1 MEETAGMSETNAIGP
16 VVRALNILR
25 ALNHQPQSSL
35 QSLHQATGLPKSTI
49 HRLLATLKSE
59 GYVRA
64 DVVKGTY
71 TLTEKVL
78 CLSEG
83 FSEPEL
89 VVEVGAPIV
98 LRNTRATGL
107 PLALGTLDRGHIVVR
122 YSSMPY
128 SPIGSEHTTVGHVHD
143 LVHSGMGQAYLAY
156 CGQAERDRL
165 LQWMQA
171 SLPEPALWPP
181 VEQDIQHQLATTRR
195 RGYGLRKGQGRGSST
210 TLAVPLA
217 HGDRVLG
224 VLSLTTFSALLT
236 PERLRECV
244 DQLDR
249 TRQEICAAVDERLA
263 LG

>member
-1 MEETAGMSETNAIGP
+1 MSETPPIGP

-25 ALNHQPQSSL
+25 ALNHSPQSSL
-35 QSLHQATGLPKSTI
+35 QVLHQATGLPKSTI

-71 TLTEKVL
+71 TLTEKVR

-89 VVEVGAPIV
+89 VVEIGAPLV
-98 LRNTRATGL
+98 LKITRATGL
-107 PLALGTLDRGHIVVR
+107 PLAIGTLAGGHIVVR

-143 LVHSGMGQAYLAY
+143 LVQSGMGQAYLAY
-156 CGQAERDRL
+156 CSQAERDRL
-165 LQWMQA
+165 MQWLH
-171 SLPEPALWPP
+171 SLLPEPGLWPP
-181 VEQDIQHQLATTRR
+181 LERDIEHQLAATRR

-217 HGDRVLG
+217 HGERVLG
-224 VLSLTTFSALLT
+224 VLSLTTFGALLT
-236 PERLRECV
+236 PDRLRECV
-244 DQLDR
+244 ELLTR
-249 TRQEICAAVDERLA
+249 TRKEICTAVGARLDAA
-263 LG
+263 

>member
-1 MEETAGMSETNAIGP
+1 MSESKAIGP

-71 TLTEKVL
+71 SLTEKVRW
-78 CLSEG
+78 LSEG

-98 LRNTRATGL
+98 LKHTRATGL
-107 PLALGTLDRGHIVVR
+107 PLAIGTLDRGHIVVR

-156 CGQAERDRL
+156 CSQAERDRL
-165 LQWMQA
+165 LQWIQA
-171 SLPEPALWPP
+171 SLPEPTLWPA
-181 VEQDIQHQLATTRR
+181 VEQDIQSNLADTRK

-210 TLAVPLA
+210 TLAVPLSHA
-217 HGDRVLG
+217 ERVLG
-224 VLSLTTFSALLT
+224 VLSLTTFTVLLT
-236 PERLRECV
+236 PERLLEC
-244 DQLDR
+244 LAHLER
-249 TRQEICAAVDERLA
+249 TRKEICAAVAARLQA
-263 LG
+263 D